1 MKIQVIGT
9 GCPKCTKLYESTK
22 KAIESMGIEAEIE
35 KVEDLMEIVRLGVMT
50 SPSIMLDGKLV
61 ISGQVVPEAKII
73 EIIQK
78 HNG

>member
-1 MKIQVIGT
+1 
-9 GCPKCTKLYESTK
+9 
-22 KAIESMGIEAEIE
+22 MGIEAEIE

-50 SPSIMLDGKLV
+50 SPSIMIDGKLV
-61 ISGQVVPEAKII
+61 VSGQAVPEAKII

>member
-1 MKIQVIGT
+1 
-9 GCPKCTKLYESTK
+9 
-22 KAIESMGIEAEIE
+22 MGIEAEIE

-61 ISGQVVPEAKII
+61 ISGQVVTEAKII